1 VQVLVSSVLLIRRKL
16 PHLEKE
22 NIKDLVGLLGIHK
35 RDVTFVIEKAKGE
48 LEAFIRSE
56 KSRFLQHHNDMTTF
70 GWVHSRQ
77 RAVFDITVG
86 PSV

>member
-1 VQVLVSSVLLIRRKL
+1 VQVSVSLVLLIRRKL

-35 RDVTFVIEKAKGE
+35 RDVAFVIEKAKGE

-56 KSRFLQHHNDMTTF
+56 KSRFLQHHNAMTTF
-70 GWVHSRQ
+70 GWVYSR
-77 RAVFDITVG
+77 
-86 PSV
+86 